1 MGGSEGVPTEVA
13 IAAEANDGAALSAL
27 AVSVRRHR
35 IWLIILTSVL
45 ALMTAGIVAMV
56 MLAVGIGSFASE
68 SLGVSEESVAKA
80 KQEVEGAYG
89 DRLKKI
95 DVRSVEV
102 DYGGTAFPFSLMSGG
117 SMKSLYV
124 EYSLKDSDVVFADLL
139 SSGMFGEGVASS
151 GMLPTKGSLVSRMSP
166 EKFDRLLAA
175 YSAETKTPLGAIR
188 RYGDDSYFSETG
200 SKVPDELTVGDR
212 TLPTKELW
220 SAVEGRI
227 IKGDSVDMS
236 DDADYSRNAL
246 IFWEDP
252 ATGEFAFLGTEPSN
266 SMW

>member
-1 MGGSEGVPTEVA
+1 M
-13 IAAEANDGAALSAL
+13 
-27 AVSVRRHR
+27 
-35 IWLIILTSVL
+35 
-45 ALMTAGIVAMV
+45 
-56 MLAVGIGSFASE
+56 
-68 SLGVSEESVAKA
+68 
-80 KQEVEGAYG
+80 Y
-89 DRLKKI
+89 
-95 DVRSVEV
+95 
-102 DYGGTAFPFSLMSGG
+102 
-117 SMKSLYV
+117 
-124 EYSLKDSDVVFADLL
+124 
-139 SSGMFGEGVASS
+139 GEGVASS

-175 YSAETKTPLGAIR
+175 YADETKSPLGAVR
-188 RYGDDSYFSETG
+188 RYGDESYFSETG

-236 DDADYSRNAL
+236 GDSDYSRNAL

-252 ATGEFAFLGTEPSN
+252 ATGEFAFLGTEPTN